1 MNDITSGCLSAIFG
15 SSSNMSPQGLS
26 GGGIMGGLGI
36 LQKLKQ
42 DIEKLITDMLGMG
55 GGADGG
61 NGGAGDDM
69 GGGYGNGMPMGGNG
83 MPMGGNGMPMGG
95 NGMPMG
101 GNGMPMGGNGMNGD
115 GIQTGGGYGNGM
127 PGDGFGPG
135 QGQGLRDVKFNSP
148 AGGDALHL
156 KMDQNGNLFNG
167 SGNSVGRYDQQT
179 GQLSFNSGAS
189 DEIKRLMTGGRDVL
203 GVDSKLAPTEGP
215 GGNAVFSSSQF
226 TMSVGDLNQKAD
238 F

>member
-61 NGGAGDDM
+61 NGDAGDGM

-95 NGMPMG
+95 NGMPL
-101 GNGMPMGGNGMNGD
+101 GGNGMNGD

-156 KMDQNGNLFNG
+156 KMDPYGNLFNG
-167 SGNSVGRYDQQT
+167 SGDSVGRYDQQT
-179 GQLSFNSGAS
+179 KQLSFNAGATK
-189 DEIKRLMTGGRDVL
+189 EIQRLMTGGRDVL
-203 GVDSKLAPTEGP
+203 GVDSKLAPQEGP

>member
-1 MNDITSGCLSAIFG
+1 VAG
-15 SSSNMSPQGLS
+15 SWV
-26 GGGIMGGLGI
+26 GI

-55 GGADGG
+55 GGADGA
-61 NGGAGDDM
+61 NGGAGDGM
-69 GGGYGNGMPMGGNG
+69 GGGY
-83 MPMGGNGMPMGG
+83 GNGMPMGG

-127 PGDGFGPG
+127 PGDGFGQG

-156 KMDQNGNLFNG
+156 KMDQYGNLFNG

-179 GQLSFNSGAS
+179 GNLSFNSGAGK
-189 DEIKRLMTGGRDVL
+189 EIQRLMTGGRDVL
-203 GVDSKLAPTEGP
+203 GVDGKLAPKEGP

-226 TMSVGDLNQKAD
+226 TMSAGDLNQKAD